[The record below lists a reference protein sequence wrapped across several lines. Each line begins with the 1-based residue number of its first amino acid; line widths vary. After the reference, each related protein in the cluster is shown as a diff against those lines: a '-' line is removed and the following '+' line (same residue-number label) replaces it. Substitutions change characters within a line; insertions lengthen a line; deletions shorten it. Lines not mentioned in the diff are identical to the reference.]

1 MKKKW
6 FGSLL
11 ASTALVAALASSQ
24 AFAATNDGWVQSG
37 NQWNL
42 YQEGKLVKD
51 GWAKDKGTWYFFDN
65 NGVMQTG
72 WVFTGGAWYAL
83 NGDGAMRTGWYQEG
97 NTWYYLSDQGDMQTG
112 WTKVGDKWSYFES
125 NGSMVADQPVKAN
138 DGRSYVIGKDG
149 YMLTDTPYHLVSEL
163 YRIGGDEYLLHKSK
177 DGVYIAQNEW
187 YLESNA
193 RLGKA
198 GYNLLDTLVDH
209 QEPGGMID
217 PDSVVKGLNQ
227 FMDRFY
233 FGENG
238 KRVEKLPE
246 MSITSTISVKNNNVV
261 IDHFTPRL
269 SILGHFTIVN
279 NKLYVLQ
286 NPNEGTLRPGYKFL
300 LGQGSENGY
309 NLLVL
314 ANEQGEVISMKRLSK
329 DVSDFNKKD
338 MSGLANDRIMID
350 INQTEDQMVRVYH

>member
-1 MKKKW
+1 
-6 FGSLL
+6 
-11 ASTALVAALASSQ
+11 
-24 AFAATNDGWVQSG
+24 
-37 NQWNL
+37 
-42 YQEGKLVKD
+42 
-51 GWAKDKGTWYFFDN
+51 
-65 NGVMQTG
+65 
-72 WVFTGGAWYAL
+72 
-83 NGDGAMRTGWYQEG
+83 
-97 NTWYYLSDQGDMQTG
+97 
-112 WTKVGDKWSYFES
+112 
-125 NGSMVADQPVKAN
+125 
-138 DGRSYVIGKDG
+138 
-149 YMLTDTPYHLVSEL
+149 
-163 YRIGGDEYLLHKSK
+163 
-177 DGVYIAQNEW
+177 
-187 YLESNA
+187 
-193 RLGKA
+193 
-198 GYNLLDTLVDH
+198 
-209 QEPGGMID
+209 MID

>member
-6 FGSLL
+6 FSSLL

-72 WVFTGGAWYAL
+72 WVFTGGAWYSL

-177 DGVYIAQNEW
+177 NGVYIAQNEW

-198 GYNLLDTLVDH
+198 GYNLLV
-209 QEPGGMID
+209 
-217 PDSVVKGLNQ
+217 
-227 FMDRFY
+227 
-233 FGENG
+233 
-238 KRVEKLPE
+238 
-246 MSITSTISVKNNNVV
+246 
-261 IDHFTPRL
+261 
-269 SILGHFTIVN
+269 LG
-279 NKLYVLQ
+279 
-286 NPNEGTLRPGYKFL
+286 
-300 LGQGSENGY
+300 
-309 NLLVL
+309 
-314 ANEQGEVISMKRLSK
+314 NEQGEVISMKRLSK

-338 MSGLANDRIMID
+338 MAGLANDRIMID
-350 INQTEDQMVRVYH
+350 INQTEDQMVHVYH

>member
-42 YQEGKLVKD
+42 YQEGKLVKA

-72 WVFTGGAWYAL
+72 WVFTGGAWYSL

-125 NGSMVADQPVKAN
+125 NGSMLADQPVKAS

-163 YRIGGDEYLLHKSK
+163 YRMGGDYYLLHKSK

-187 YLESNA
+187 FLESNA

-246 MSITSTISVKNNNVV
+246 MSITSTIVEKNNEFV
-261 IDHFTPRL
+261 IDNFNPRL

-279 NKLYVLQ
+279 NKLYVLK

-300 LGQGSENGY
+300 LGQSSENGY

-314 ANEQGEVISMKRLSK
+314 ANKQGEVISMKRLSK

-338 MSGLANDRIMID
+338 MAGLANDRIMID
-350 INQTEDQMVRVYH
+350 INQTEDQMVRTYH